1 MGGRLSIAGLTGFNY
16 YSETLKRY
24 STMSI
29 ESVISISTDAAARLP
44 YETPVLILHGDVR
57 DLTMG
62 GTTGVGDSGNTGTE
76 EP

>member
-1 MGGRLSIAGLTGFNY
+1 
-16 YSETLKRY
+16 
-24 STMSI
+24 MSI

-62 GTTGVGDSGNTGTE
+62 GTTGVGDSGNTGVE